1 MSRLLTLLLLLGGL
15 VLAGL
20 PHARADD
27 SCNYALDG
35 ACDEPLLCSTGTDGT
50 DCASVPLEVRAGIED
65 APREQ
70 IEGGYPPTA
79 DESLTAQLLHAV
91 ESVLWSLYLLPTQ
104 FGLDPDTLLFWLI
117 VGAVILALYRRR
129 RKGSAG
135 TDTVRD
141 LVWRAISPDVR
152 TGDCNEIGEARR
164 QCKRIAEELE
174 KALDEKQTKFRIYID
189 ADVVSIPW
197 LRVDCVIRDERG
209 SFLTN
214 LVMDFKPQP
223 FGTIPVLVD
232 FEIDQLGR
240 RRRITSAYEFGPQE
254 IALMAA
260 CLSGTSSPFHWTGA
274 RAREMPWQLTREKQR
289 IALFE
294 APFVTSARAA
304 LRMICVLAGL
314 ALGLLAFGA
323 APGTTILVGLGGY
336 MAYRRFYVPPPNYR
350 ITEACPPR
358 PPRDLRGLDSW
369 QTVVRDLGEQRDIVL
384 DRFEAML
391 ADRLS
396 DASEPISIR
405 RENIWYSGAEDKV
418 ERQQLALSLRRAIV
432 FVRIYRYGRD
442 LFVGWDA
449 HVNLLSWKDRAL
461 YKGYRDGDG
470 LKVELVGIETQY
482 HQINEYDIT
491 DANFLLEATHAHLS
505 ILVKDVL
512 REREIDQEVDF
523 SIVRESRQKL
533 MEASPS
539 AANGS
544 RRRFFRKS

>member
-1 MSRLLTLLLLLGGL
+1 MTRLTKALLLVGGVLLGLSQGY
-15 VLAGL
+15 
-20 PHARADD
+20 ADD
-27 SCNYALDG
+27 SCGYARDG
-35 ACDEPLLCSTGTDGT
+35 ACDEPLLCATDTDGT
-50 DCASVPLEVRAGIED
+50 DCAGVPAEVRAGAPTEAIED
-65 APREQ
+65 APL
-70 IEGGYPPTA
+70 PL
-79 DESLTAQLLHAV
+79 DESLPTQLWYPIEWAA
-91 ESVLWSLYLLPTQ
+91 WSHYLLPTH
-104 FGLDPDTLLFWLI
+104 FGLDPETTFVWLAI
-117 VGAVILALYRRR
+117 GGVILALYLR
-129 RKGSAG
+129 RKKGPAS
-135 TDTVRD
+135 TETIRD
-141 LVWRAISPDVR
+141 LVWRAMSPDVR
-152 TGDCNEIGEARR
+152 TGDVSEIAEARR
-164 QCKRIAEELE
+164 QCKHIAGALE
-174 KALDEKQTKFRIYID
+174 KALGERNTKFRIYVD
-189 ADVVSIPW
+189 ADAVSVPW

-223 FGTIPVLVD
+223 FGMIPVLVD

-240 RRRITSAYEFGPQE
+240 RRRITSAYEFGSEQ

-260 CLSGTSSPFHWTGA
+260 CLGGASPPFRWTGA
-274 RAREMPWQLTREKQR
+274 RAREMPWQLTREQQR

-294 APFVTSARAA
+294 APLMTSARAA
-304 LRMICVLAGL
+304 LKMIGLFAGL
-314 ALGLLAFGA
+314 ALALLAFGA
-323 APGTTILVGLGGY
+323 APAITIQVGLGAY
-336 MAYRRFYVPPPNYR
+336 LAYRHFHVPPPNYR
-350 ITEACPPR
+350 IVAACPPH

-369 QTVVRDLGEQRDIVL
+369 QTVVRDLGEQRDVVL

-391 ADRLS
+391 ADRFS

-418 ERQQLALSLRRAIV
+418 ERQQLALTLRRAIV
-432 FVRIYRYGRD
+432 FVRIDRYGRD

-461 YKGYRDGDG
+461 QKGYQDGDG

-491 DANFLLEATHAHLS
+491 DANFLLEATHTHLS
-505 ILVKDVL
+505 SLVKDVL

-533 MEASPS
+533 IEASPS

>member
-1 MSRLLTLLLLLGGL
+1 MTRLTKALLLVGGVLLGLSQGY
-15 VLAGL
+15 
-20 PHARADD
+20 ADD
-27 SCNYALDG
+27 SCGYARDG
-35 ACDEPLLCSTGTDGT
+35 ACDEPLLCATDTDGT
-50 DCASVPLEVRAGIED
+50 DCAGVPAEVRAGVTSDTAED
-65 APREQ
+65 NDPLPVDDSSPAGLWQ
-70 IEGGYPPTA
+70 A
-79 DESLTAQLLHAV
+79 LESAA
-91 ESVLWSLYLLPTQ
+91 WSLYFLPDR
-104 FGLDPDTLLFWLI
+104 FGLDPDTILLWL
-117 VGAVILALYRRR
+117 VIGGVLLALYLRGK
-129 RKGSAG
+129 KGPAT
-135 TDTVRD
+135 TDTIRD
-141 LVWRAISPDVR
+141 LVWRAMSPDVR
-152 TGDCNEIGEARR
+152 PGDGSEIGEARR
-164 QCKRIAEELE
+164 QCRHIAEALERELGE
-174 KALDEKQTKFRIYID
+174 RNTKFRIYVD
-189 ADVVSIPW
+189 ADAVSVPW

-209 SFLTN
+209 SFLSN

-240 RRRITSAYEFGPQE
+240 RRRITSAYEFGPDQ

-260 CLSGTSSPFHWTGA
+260 CLGGASSPFRWTGA

-289 IALFE
+289 IALLE
-294 APFVTSARAA
+294 APFMTS
-304 LRMICVLAGL
+304 LRGTLKLTGLLAGL
-314 ALGLLAFGA
+314 VITSMAFGA
-323 APGTTILVGLGGY
+323 APAMTILVGLGGY
-336 MAYRRFYVPPPNYR
+336 VAYRRFHVPPPTYR
-350 ITEACPPR
+350 IVAACPPR

-369 QTVVRDLGEQRDIVL
+369 QTVVRDLGGQRDVVL
-384 DRFEAML
+384 ERFETML

-418 ERQQLALSLRRAIV
+418 ERQQLALTLRRAIV
-432 FVRIYRYGRD
+432 FVRIDRYGRD

-461 YKGYRDGDG
+461 HKGYRDGDG

-505 ILVKDVL
+505 SLVKDLL

-533 MEASPS
+533 MEAPPS
-539 AANGS
+539 AGNGS